1 MLVHPARSFDFQAL
15 RDGLADAN
23 AKGLV
28 YSRLDAATGLRLYV
42 YTSRTVFED
51 AWDEVTMLARGLVL
65 DERAGQVVATPF
77 PKFFNAGEK
86 RGDIPALSFE
96 AFEKLDGS
104 LIVIFHAAGKW
115 RCITKGAWD
124 SPQAIWAQ
132 AQIDAMDLSPLSVGT
147 TYLAEAISPE
157 NRIVVAYE
165 RPELVLLAAYDEA
178 GRELGYDEVTATAEA
193 LRWRAAARQGFGSM
207 AELMT
212 HTLALPRSS
221 EGYVVRFEDGTRLKL
236 KGAEYRRIHA
246 LISRCTPLAMWEA
259 MVAGDDLRGIKRDLP
274 EEFWVDFDDI
284 TRLLEAQRDAII
296 AKVAA
301 TAGAVAHLTDKEVGL
316 ALPTLPTEV
325 RPFIFNWRN
334 TGGRLEGRANDVLLR
349 MIRPTGNELSGY
361 QPSYALTRVMEE
373 SI

>member
-1 MLVHPARSFDFQAL
+1 MLVHPARTFDFRQL

-23 AKGLV
+23 ANGLV
-28 YSRLDAATGLRLYV
+28 YSRLDSETGLRLYV

-51 AWDEVTMLARGLVL
+51 AWDDVTLLARGLVL
-65 DERAGQVVATPF
+65 DERNERVAATPF

-86 RGDIPALSFE
+86 RGDIPALPFE

-124 SPQAIWAQ
+124 SMQAVWAQ
-132 AQIDAMDLSPLSVGT
+132 GQLDAIDLSPLTVGT

-165 RPELVLLAAYDEA
+165 RPELVMLAAYDEA
-178 GRELGYDEVTATAEA
+178 GNELSYDAITATAEA
-193 LRWRAAARQGFGSM
+193 LGWRVAERTSFASM
-207 AELMT
+207 AELTT

-259 MVAGDDLRGIKRDLP
+259 MVAGDDLTSIKRDLP
-274 EEFWVDFDDI
+274 EEFWSDFDHI
-284 TRLLEAQRDAII
+284 TGLLGAQRDAILGQ
-296 AKVAA
+296 VAA
-301 TAGAVAHLTDKEVGL
+301 TADALAHLTDKEVGL
-316 ALPTLPTEV
+316 QLKSLPDTV

-334 TGGRLEGRANDVLLR
+334 TGGKLEGRAHDVLLR

>member
-1 MLVHPARSFDFQAL
+1 MLVHPARSFDFQQL

-28 YSRLDAATGLRLYV
+28 YSRRDEATGLRLFV
-42 YTSRTVFED
+42 YTARTVFED
-51 AWDEVTMLARGLVL
+51 AWDPITLLARGLVL
-65 DERAGQVVATPF
+65 DERAQEVVATPF

-86 RGDIPALSFE
+86 RGDVPALPFE

-124 SPQAIWAQ
+124 SRQAIWAQ
-132 AQIDAMDLSPLSVGT
+132 AQIDALELSPLTVGI

-157 NRIVVAYE
+157 NRIVVAYD
-165 RPELVLLAAYDEA
+165 RPELVLLAAYDQS
-178 GRELGYDEVTATAEA
+178 GRELRYDEIAAVAEA
-193 LRWRAAARQGFGSM
+193 LGWRAAERQSFTSM
-207 AELMT
+207 TNLVT

-236 KGAEYRRIHA
+236 KGAENRRIHA

-259 MVAGDDLRGIKRDLP
+259 MTAGDDLQAIKRDLP
-274 EEFWVDFDDI
+274 EEFWTDFDDI
-284 TRLLEAQRDAII
+284 TRLLDERKAAILDR
-296 AKVAA
+296 VTQ
-301 TAGAVAHLTDKEVGL
+301 TANSLEHLSDKELGL
-316 ALPTLPTEV
+316 KLTSLPGEV
-325 RPFIFNWRN
+325 QPFIFAWRKF
-334 TGGRLEGRANDVLLR
+334 GGKLEGRARDTLLR
-349 MIRPTGNELSGY
+349 MIRPTGNELGGY
-361 QPSYALTRVMEE
+361 TPSYALTRVMEE